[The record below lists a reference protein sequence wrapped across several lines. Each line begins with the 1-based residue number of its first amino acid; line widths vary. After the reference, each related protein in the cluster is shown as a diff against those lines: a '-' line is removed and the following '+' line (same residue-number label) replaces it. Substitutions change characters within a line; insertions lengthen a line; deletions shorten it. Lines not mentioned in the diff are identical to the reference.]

1 MSTNDYEGG
10 LLLLQ
15 DPESE
20 RSAVLDRLS
29 QAVSLL
35 GSPVDPRLIPT
46 GGLSIGFAIRGAR
59 DGGGIAGLRNGI
71 STVQADASA
80 GGNVTFGADAQIARI
95 ILTTMKFDPVIRSAA
110 IVRFSPIALA
120 GLESMFLECAG
131 FDPAR
136 VPPGIGTM
144 DWGVASCCKEGVP
157 DVIYNDGSG
166 RTEGIIRILGED
178 PVVVAN
184 NILILSNRVLHS
196 EL

>member
-1 MSTNDYEGG
+1 MRRIEFLN
-10 LLLLQ
+10 

-35 GSPVDPRLIPT
+35 GGPVDPRLIPS

-59 DGGGIAGLRNGI
+59 DNGGIAGLRNGI
-71 STVQADASA
+71 SRGPSTPPAE
-80 GGNVTFGADAQIARI
+80 GNVTFGADAQIARI

-110 IVRFSPIALA
+110 MMRFSAIALA
-120 GLESMFLECAG
+120 GLESMFFECAR

-144 DWGVASCCKEGVP
+144 DWGVASCCKDGVP
-157 DVIYNDGSG
+157 DVIYNDGFG
-166 RTEGIIRILGED
+166 GTEGIIRILGED

>member
-1 MSTNDYEGG
+1 MFIREECF
-10 LLLLQ
+10 LLH
-15 DPESE
+15 DPASE
-20 RSAVLDRLS
+20 RRAVLDRLS

-35 GSPVDPRLIPT
+35 GSPLDPRLIPA

-59 DGGGIAGLRNGI
+59 DSGGIAGLRNGI
-71 STVQADASA
+71 FTGPANPSA
-80 GGNVTFGADAQIARI
+80 GGDITFDADAQITRI

-110 IVRFSPIALA
+110 IVRFSTFALA
-120 GLESMFLECAG
+120 GLESMFLECAR

-144 DWGVASCCKEGVP
+144 AWGVASCCKDGVP
-157 DVIYNDGSG
+157 DVIYNDGFG
-166 RTEGIIRILGED
+166 GNEGIIRILGED

>member
-1 MSTNDYEGG
+1 MFKGG
-10 LLLLQ
+10 LLFLQ
-15 DPESE
+15 DPASE
-20 RSAVLDRLS
+20 RNAVLDRLS

-35 GSPVDPRLIPT
+35 GSPLDPRLIPS

-59 DGGGIAGLRNGI
+59 DSGGIAGLRNGI
-71 STVQADASA
+71 SLEQANVSA
-80 GGNVTFGADAQIARI
+80 GSNVTFGADAQIARI

-110 IVRFSPIALA
+110 IVRFSAIALA
-120 GLESMFLECAG
+120 GLESMFLECAR

-144 DWGVASCCKEGVP
+144 DWGVASCCKDGVP
-157 DVIYNDGSG
+157 DVIYNDGPG
-166 RTEGIIRILGED
+166 GTEGIIRILGED